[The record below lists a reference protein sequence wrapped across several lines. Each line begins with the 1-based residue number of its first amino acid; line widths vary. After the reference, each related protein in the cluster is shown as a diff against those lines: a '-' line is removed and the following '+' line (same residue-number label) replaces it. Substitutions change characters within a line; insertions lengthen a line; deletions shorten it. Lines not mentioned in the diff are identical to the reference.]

1 MRHVRDICKWPLNV
15 ELKLYLVKIG
25 SCFPFQI
32 DHTCRACGSDRTNAI
47 AADDGAHYRLRNCRV
62 IKIYSR
68 DMARY
73 LVRYITTA
81 M

>member
-1 MRHVRDICKWPLNV
+1 MKALFSENW
-15 ELKLYLVKIG
+15 KLLL
-25 SCFPFQI
+25 SQI
-32 DHTCRACGSDRTNAI
+32 DRTCRACGSDRTNAI
-47 AADDGAHYRLRNCRV
+47 AADDGAHYRSRNCRV